1 MENLNEIK
9 ASLFDICDKTILT
22 ENVFI
27 GIEKYKIETRSIPS
41 RVSQAMSRVRELRA
55 KRSNPRFIKEEIEQE
70 IDLLNKKITQWNT
83 EFQERNAVIDKVD
96 EALETLMPWELTVL
110 KLSGMN
116 AKGKAAQGWYELAMA
131 ETGLS
136 KNRVY
141 EVRQRALTRLGAR
154 LFN

>member
-1 MENLNEIK
+1 
-9 ASLFDICDKTILT
+9 
-22 ENVFI
+22 
-27 GIEKYKIETRSIPS
+27 
-41 RVSQAMSRVRELRA
+41 MSRIRELRA
-55 KRSNPRFIKEEIEQE
+55 KCSNPRFIKEEIEQE

-96 EALETLMPWELTVL
+96 EALKTLMPWELTIL
-110 KLSGMN
+110 RLSGMN
-116 AKGKAAQGWYELAMA
+116 AQGKAAPGWYDIAMG

-141 EVRQRALTRLGAR
+141 EVLQRALTRLGAR